1 MRNSIHPE
9 KELWRVILLRRNASE
24 LLAFQTEF
32 GLSLPRV
39 EIPMHTRVA
48 EALNRQIKTL
58 WDLDVYSLYPLPPMT
73 NGAANARCHIVEA
86 LQHNAVAPLTGLWIP
101 IRNAK
106 GCQLADSADITAVQ
120 ACIHHLDSG
129 NANGNCSPF
138 ARPGWL
144 LALKGLVQEAIQ
156 TMPLK
161 LNGHFVQF
169 NASPCFSLIRF
180 ETDSDAVWFKAVGE
194 PNEREFPLTVA
205 LSSMLPSYTPRVIAT
220 QPLWNAWIA
229 LEVPGNRLSHGHSL
243 SAWCNAARD
252 LARMQVASIEMTD
265 VILGCRPRDVRI
277 GTLVGQV
284 APFFA
289 RLCEWMDSQPTS
301 PPARLS
307 RQEISQLEQDTYE
320 ALLTLQQDRFPDAL
334 GHLDLNPEN
343 IIAAP
348 RRTVFLDW
356 AEGSVGHPLFSF
368 AYLLEHFRSALDRSE
383 QNRSRLIR
391 EYAGVWESA
400 RSIGTCDKT
409 LAIST
414 FLAVFAHAV
423 STDAWRDDTLLL
435 EPGIAGY
442 YRSLARRMK
451 RYAEH
456 VREGSSGV
464 WELFA

>member
-1 MRNSIHPE
+1 MRNSIHLEMEP
-9 KELWRVILLRRNASE
+9 WRVILLRRNASE

-48 EALNRQIKTL
+48 EALNREIKML
-58 WDLDVYSLYPLPPMT
+58 WDLDVYSLYPLPTMT
-73 NGAANARCHIVEA
+73 NGVANARCHLVEA
-86 LQHNAVAPLTGLWIP
+86 LQHNAVAPQTGLWVP
-101 IRNAK
+101 IRDGK
-106 GCQLADSADITAVQ
+106 GSQFADSADTTAVQ
-120 ACIHHLDSG
+120 AWIHRLDSG

-138 ARPGWL
+138 ERPGWL
-144 LALKGLVQEAIQ
+144 LVLQALVQEALQ
-156 TMPLK
+156 TISLK

-169 NASPCFSLIRF
+169 NASPSFSLIRF

-194 PNEREFPLTVA
+194 PNEREFSLTVA
-205 LSSMLPSYTPRVIAT
+205 LSSLLPSYTPRVIAT
-220 QPLWNAWIA
+220 QPLWNAWTA
-229 LEVPGNRLSHGHSL
+229 LEVPGNRLSQSHGL

-265 VILGCRPRDVRI
+265 VILDGRPRDVRI

-289 RLCEWMDSQPTS
+289 RLRELMDCQPTS

-320 ALLTLQQDRFPDAL
+320 ALLTLQRERFPDAL

-348 RRTVFLDW
+348 GRTVFLDW

-368 AYLLEHFRSALDRSE
+368 AYLLEHFRSALDRTAQS
-383 QNRSRLIR
+383 RSRLVR

-400 RSIGTCDKT
+400 RSIGICDKT

-414 FLAVFAHAV
+414 FLAVFVHAV
-423 STDAWRDDTLLL
+423 STDTWRDDALLQQ
-435 EPGIAGY
+435 PGIAGY

-451 RYAEH
+451 RYAER
-456 VREGSSGV
+456 VGEGSSGV